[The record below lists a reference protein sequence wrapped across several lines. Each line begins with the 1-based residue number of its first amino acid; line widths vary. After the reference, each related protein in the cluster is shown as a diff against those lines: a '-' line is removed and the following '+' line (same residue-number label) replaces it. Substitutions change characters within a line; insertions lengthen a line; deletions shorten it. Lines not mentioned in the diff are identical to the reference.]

1 MTKRMLPGLILALLV
16 VLSSCNP
23 FTTNLYSSFDKFKNP
38 DLSDANELLDAS
50 DEPQFY
56 ENLKDDPDAKAQVL
70 DTLQDVLDD
79 ADASDTKKQEAA
91 LMMMDVHL
99 KTSETEETLTSMNSL
114 IVDAMSGEVDLE
126 SAGSGPEA
134 IFRTIFGEPPSPYS
148 STYKALVVMQLTA
161 FNEAAAPLEAY
172 GDIIQV
178 TGQSPPGTNDG
189 DNATKAL
196 MAGMTRTLVHYIDAG
211 TKAAKINILAEYLST
226 PKDPDGT
233 VPYTITYD
241 DPLNALDAI
250 EGPSDMLLNP
260 DTGGDGLVTV
270 VELAIDLDSFL

>member
-1 MTKRMLPGLILALLV
+1 MTKKMLPVMILALLM

-38 DLSDANELLDAS
+38 DLSDANELLDAA

-79 ADASDTKKQEAA
+79 SSASDEKKQEAA

-99 KTSETEETLTSMNSL
+99 KTSDTEEVLVNLNSVV
-114 IVDAMSGEVDLE
+114 VDAMSGEVEMDG
-126 SAGSGPEA
+126 ADGPET

-148 STYKALVVMQLTA
+148 SAYKALVVIQLSA
-161 FNEAAAPLEAY
+161 FLEAAEPLEEY
-172 GDIIQV
+172 GEILQV
-178 TGQSPPGTNDG
+178 TGSSPPGTNDG

-196 MAGMTRTLVHYIDAG
+196 MAGMTRTLVYYIDAG
-211 TKAAKINILAEYLST
+211 TTAAKIAILAEYLAT
-226 PKDPDGT
+226 PKAADGS

-241 DPLNALDAI
+241 DPGSALDAI
-250 EGPSDMLLNP
+250 EGPADMLVDPANP
-260 DTGGDGLVTV
+260 TEDGLVTV
-270 VELAIDLDSFL
+270 VELAIDLDSFF